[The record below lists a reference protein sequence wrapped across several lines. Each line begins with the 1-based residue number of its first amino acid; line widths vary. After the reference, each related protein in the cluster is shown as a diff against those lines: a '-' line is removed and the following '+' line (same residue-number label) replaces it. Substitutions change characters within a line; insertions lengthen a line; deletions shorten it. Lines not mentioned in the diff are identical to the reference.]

1 MVFKKT
7 FLILFAILFFL
18 NGFAQKFELGK
29 VSINELKEKNH
40 PVDTSAVAAIL
51 YNKAKTVFKY
61 NVKDGFSIYTEC
73 EFRIK
78 IYKKE
83 GLTWANKQVSYYVG
97 YKNYN
102 DDVVEFSNAATYN
115 LDKEHIVKTELNN
128 EGSFKKNINKDWS
141 EASITMP
148 NVKVGS
154 IIEYKYILKTENIVE
169 FPVFNFQYE
178 IPVNY
183 SEYNTEIPG
192 FFIYKP
198 KFLGFIQLDTEQKIG
213 TGSMDYANEND
224 PSRTNYVSFEQV
236 VSKYKTYNIPA
247 LKEEAFVDNIQNY
260 RTSIEHELEKTQF
273 YGEPAKDYA
282 QTWEG
287 VAKTIYNDKDFGK
300 ELSERLYIE
309 EDLKRILINTA
320 SKQEKADII
329 FKFVQNKMNWNNQRS
344 CYVEKGVKK
353 AYIDGTGNTA
363 EINFILI
370 AMLNYAGI
378 GANPVLVSTVDHGIP
393 LFPSRTVFNYVIAA
407 TEIDGK
413 RILLDATNKYTTSNI
428 LPLNVLNRTGRL
440 IRQDETSEEISLEP
454 QTQSKESI
462 IMIVTLNGNGKMGG
476 KFKIQKTDYEAFVF
490 RAKYSGIN
498 QENYL
503 EKIENDLSGIQ
514 ISDYTIEN
522 SADLSKPVVENITF
536 NSDNGCEIINEK
548 IYLNP
553 LLFFTQN
560 KNPFLQDNREYPIYF
575 GYPKQEKIN
584 INIEIPA
591 GYVVESYPKTIKIA
605 TIENIGL
612 FSFNIAVSG
621 TKIQIQ
627 ATTDIN
633 NARLS
638 ANYYNVLKGFF
649 QKVIDKQNEKIV
661 LKKI

>member
-1 MVFKKT
+1 
-7 FLILFAILFFL
+7 
-18 NGFAQKFELGK
+18 
-29 VSINELKEKNH
+29 
-40 PVDTSAVAAIL
+40 
-51 YNKAKTVFKY
+51 
-61 NVKDGFSIYTEC
+61 
-73 EFRIK
+73 
-78 IYKKE
+78 
-83 GLTWANKQVSYYVG
+83 
-97 YKNYN
+97 
-102 DDVVEFSNAATYN
+102 
-115 LDKEHIVKTELNN
+115 
-128 EGSFKKNINKDWS
+128 
-141 EASITMP
+141 
-148 NVKVGS
+148 
-154 IIEYKYILKTENIVE
+154 
-169 FPVFNFQYE
+169 
-178 IPVNY
+178 
-183 SEYNTEIPG
+183 
-192 FFIYKP
+192 
-198 KFLGFIQLDTEQKIG
+198 
-213 TGSMDYANEND
+213 
-224 PSRTNYVSFEQV
+224 
-236 VSKYKTYNIPA
+236 
-247 LKEEAFVDNIQNY
+247 
-260 RTSIEHELEKTQF
+260 
-273 YGEPAKDYA
+273 
-282 QTWEG
+282 
-287 VAKTIYNDKDFGK
+287 
-300 ELSERLYIE
+300 
-309 EDLKRILINTA
+309 
-320 SKQEKADII
+320 
-329 FKFVQNKMNWNNQRS
+329 
-344 CYVEKGVKK
+344 
-353 AYIDGTGNTA
+353 
-363 EINFILI
+363 
-370 AMLNYAGI
+370 MLNYAGI

-393 LFPSRTVFNYVIAA
+393 LFPSRTVFYYVIAA

-454 QTQSKESI
+454 QTQPKESI

>member
-1 MVFKKT
+1 
-7 FLILFAILFFL
+7 
-18 NGFAQKFELGK
+18 
-29 VSINELKEKNH
+29 
-40 PVDTSAVAAIL
+40 
-51 YNKAKTVFKY
+51 
-61 NVKDGFSIYTEC
+61 
-73 EFRIK
+73 
-78 IYKKE
+78 
-83 GLTWANKQVSYYVG
+83 
-97 YKNYN
+97 
-102 DDVVEFSNAATYN
+102 
-115 LDKEHIVKTELNN
+115 
-128 EGSFKKNINKDWS
+128 
-141 EASITMP
+141 
-148 NVKVGS
+148 
-154 IIEYKYILKTENIVE
+154 
-169 FPVFNFQYE
+169 
-178 IPVNY
+178 
-183 SEYNTEIPG
+183 
-192 FFIYKP
+192 
-198 KFLGFIQLDTEQKIG
+198 
-213 TGSMDYANEND
+213 MDYANEND
-224 PSRTNYVSFEQV
+224 PSRTNYVTFEQV

-273 YGEPAKDYA
+273 YGEPVKDYA

-287 VAKTIYNDKDFGK
+287 VAKTIFNDKDFGK

-309 EDLKRILINTA
+309 EDLKRILINTT

-353 AYIDGTGNTA
+353 AYLDGTGNTA

-378 GANPVLVSTVDHGIP
+378 GANPVLVSTVEHGIP

-407 TEIDGK
+407 AEIDGK

-462 IMIVTLNGNGKMGG
+462 IMIVTLDGNGKTIG
-476 KFKIQKTDYEAFVF
+476 KVKIQKTDYEAFVF
-490 RAKYSGIN
+490 RAKYSVIN

-503 EKIENDLSGIQ
+503 EKIENDLNEIQ
-514 ISDYTIEN
+514 ISDYMIEN
-522 SADLSKPVVENITF
+522 IADLSKPIVENITF
-536 NSDNGCEIINEK
+536 NSDNSCEIINEK

-575 GYPKQEKIN
+575 GYPKQEKVN
-584 INIEIPA
+584 INIEIPE
-591 GYVVESYPKTIKIA
+591 GYVVESYPKTVKIA

-612 FSFNIAVSG
+612 FLFNIAVSG

-627 ATTDIN
+627 AATDVN

-638 ANYYNVLKGFF
+638 ANYYNVLKEFF
-649 QKVIDKQNEKIV
+649 QKTIDKQNEKIV
-661 LKKI
+661 LKKM